1 MAAITTHEKLV
12 GLENRIIKAKAALRD
27 GDKVK
32 AYKCLDI
39 AERDVDELDRF
50 DWAENI
56 SSTESLQ
63 DFLNDLE
70 DKGWDV
76 EGVEFF
82 KHNVIVIS
90 TRREYEEKSKV
101 EPKGFLKKNKD
112 WKPIG
117 DGRRIDGR
125 RMGGRINRIG

>member
-1 MAAITTHEKLV
+1 MSKW
-12 GLENRIIKAKAALRD
+12 
-27 GDKVK
+27 KV
-32 AYKCLDI
+32 
-39 AERDVDELDRF
+39 DRF

-125 RMGGRINRIG
+125 RMGGRINRIS